1 MDIAA
6 LIAIAEK
13 WGLEAVLS
21 VLGFILIYLAKQ
33 IIKNG
38 EKDEIRASGL
48 HDKLKEFRDEIM
60 GRIDGHEKRIAL
72 IELEYVKR
80 YVKREDFFRENQG
93 WRTEINRLSDL
104 ITKQFTDFMKSIIE
118 LWKEKK

>member
-80 YVKREDFFRENQG
+80 EDFFRENQG
-93 WRTEINRLSDL
+93 WRSELNRLSDL
-104 ITKQFTDFMKSIIE
+104 ITKQFADITKNIIE
-118 LWKEKK
+118 IWKEKK